1 MRVFL
6 ANLAWFLS
14 TLPDALRFWLALG
27 DPLKAQARVAA
38 RRRPTRPEDVILE
51 EPTSGTTGGT
61 KWIPYTE
68 QLRRE
73 FMRAVNP
80 WMATIYLRHPGLFFC
95 THYWSV
101 SPYTEV
107 RQPKDGPRRGFAE
120 DREYL
125 GKIRSRI
132 VGALFPVTAA
142 VAGERD
148 PERHLLATAKALVA
162 SRRLGIVSVWH
173 PSAFLRLLDFMAS
186 HASKLTS
193 DARLRESLVGRRFC
207 EIWPRLRLISCWD
220 AAFAAADADR
230 VRGLFPDVEVEGKG
244 LMATEGVV
252 TFPWF
257 GHRVAAVTSHNLSFE
272 EVDAQS
278 GEPIA
283 GKAIGVERLEPG
295 HLYGVVLTTG
305 NGFTGYR
312 LGDVVECVGFERK
325 TPRLEFRYRAGG
337 TVDLRGEKM
346 HPAFAAEV
354 ISKLEG
360 RYGRARF
367 AAFSPCAD
375 CCGYRLFWETD
386 GGSLPA
392 AAEVEASLAA
402 NYHYA
407 HAVNLRQLRSVEVVP
422 VVDGIGLWCRA
433 TGVPLT
439 SAKVPPILTVSNLKY
454 SPWQARCSS
463 VADEMKMAGGME
475 NI

>member
-1 MRVFL
+1 MRILL

-27 DPLKAQARVAA
+27 DPAKAQAALAA
-38 RRRPTRPEDVILE
+38 RRRPTRPEDVLLE

-80 WMATIYLRHPGLFFC
+80 WMASVYLRHPGLLLC
-95 THYWSV
+95 THYWSI

-125 GKIRSRI
+125 GKFRARI
-132 VGALFPVTAA
+132 TGALFPVTVA
-142 VAGERD
+142 VAGECD
-148 PERHLLATAKALVA
+148 PDRHLLATAKALVT
-162 SRRLGIVSVWH
+162 SRRLGLVSVWH

-186 HASKLTS
+186 HASDLTP
-193 DARLRESLVGRRFC
+193 DAHLRESLAARRFSDVR
-207 EIWPRLRLISCWD
+207 PRLKLISCWD

-230 VRGLFPDVEVEGKG
+230 IRRLFPDVEVEGKG

-252 TFPWF
+252 SFPWF
-257 GHRVAAVTSHNLSFE
+257 GRRVAAVTSHNLSFE
-272 EVDAQS
+272 KVDAQS

-283 GKAIGVERLEPG
+283 GTAVGVEHVELGR
-295 HLYGVVLTTG
+295 LYGVVLMTG
-305 NGFTGYR
+305 NGFTDYR

-337 TVDLRGEKM
+337 TVDLHGEKM

-354 ISKLEG
+354 IAKLEA

-367 AAFSPCAD
+367 ATFSLCAD
-375 CCGYRLFWETD
+375 LRGYRLLWETD
-386 GGSLPA
+386 GGSLPV
-392 AAEVEASLAA
+392 AEVVETLLAE

-407 HAVNLRQLRSVEVVP
+407 HAVNLRQLRPVEVVA
-422 VVDGIGLWCRA
+422 VADGIGLWCRA
-433 TGVPLT
+433 TGIPRA
-439 SAKVPPILTVSNLKY
+439 SAKIPPVSRNVLVL
-454 SPWQARCSS
+454 A
-463 VADEMKMAGGME
+463 
-475 NI
+475 

>member
-1 MRVFL
+1 MVRVMRVLL
-6 ANLAWFLS
+6 ANLVWFLS

-27 DPLKAQARVAA
+27 DPAKAQARIAA
-38 RRRPTRPEDVILE
+38 RRKPTRPEDVLLE

-80 WMATIYLRHPGLFFC
+80 WMASVYLRHPGLLFC
-95 THYWSV
+95 THYWSI

-125 GKIRSRI
+125 GTFRARI
-132 VGALFPVTAA
+132 TGALFPVTVAG
-142 VAGERD
+142 AGERD
-148 PERHLLATAKALVA
+148 PDRHLRATAKALVA
-162 SRRLGIVSVWH
+162 SRRLGLISVWH

-186 HASKLTS
+186 HASDLTP
-193 DARLRESLVGRRFC
+193 DAHLRESLAARRYSDV
-207 EIWPRLRLISCWD
+207 WSRLKLISCWD

-230 VRGLFPDVEVEGKG
+230 IRKLFPGVEVEGKG

-257 GHRVAAVTSHNLSFE
+257 GRRVAAVTSHNLSFE
-272 EVDAQS
+272 KVDAQS

-283 GKAIGVERLEPG
+283 GTAVGVEHVELGR
-295 HLYGVVLTTG
+295 LYGVVLMTG
-305 NGFTGYR
+305 NGFTDYR

-337 TVDLRGEKM
+337 TVDLHGEKL

-354 ISKLEG
+354 IAKLEA
-360 RYGRARF
+360 RDGRARF
-367 AAFSPCAD
+367 ATFTPCAD
-375 CCGYRLFWETD
+375 LCGYRLLWETD
-386 GGSLPA
+386 GGSIPVA
-392 AAEVEASLAA
+392 EEVEALLAE

-407 HAVNLRQLRSVEVVP
+407 HAVNLRQLRPVEVVA
-422 VVDGIGLWCRA
+422 VADGMDLWCHA
-433 TGVPLT
+433 TGIPQT
-439 SAKVPPILTVSNLKY
+439 SAKIPPVSRNVLG
-454 SPWQARCSS
+454 
-463 VADEMKMAGGME
+463 V
-475 NI
+475 

>member
-1 MRVFL
+1 MRILL

-27 DPLKAQARVAA
+27 DPAKAQAALAA
-38 RRRPTRPEDVILE
+38 RRRPTRPEDVLLE

-68 QLRRE
+68 QPRRE

-80 WMATIYLRHPGLFFC
+80 WMASVYLRHPGLLLC
-95 THYWSV
+95 THYWSI

-125 GKIRSRI
+125 GKFRARI
-132 VGALFPVTAA
+132 TGALFPVTVA

-148 PERHLLATAKALVA
+148 PDRHLLATAKALVT
-162 SRRLGIVSVWH
+162 SRRLGLVSVWH

-186 HASKLTS
+186 HASDLTP
-193 DARLRESLVGRRFC
+193 DAHLRESLAARRFSDV
-207 EIWPRLRLISCWD
+207 WPRLKLISCWD

-230 VRGLFPDVEVEGKG
+230 IRRLFPDVEVEGKG

-252 TFPWF
+252 SFPWF
-257 GHRVAAVTSHNLSFE
+257 GRRVAAVTSHNLSFE
-272 EVDAQS
+272 KVDAQS

-283 GKAIGVERLEPG
+283 GTAVGVEHVELGR
-295 HLYGVVLTTG
+295 LYGVVLMTG
-305 NGFTGYR
+305 NGFTDYR

-337 TVDLRGEKM
+337 TVDLHGEKM

-354 ISKLEG
+354 IAKLEA

-367 AAFSPCAD
+367 ATFSLCAD
-375 CCGYRLFWETD
+375 LRGYRLLWETD
-386 GGSLPA
+386 GGSLPV
-392 AAEVEASLAA
+392 AEVVETLLAE

-407 HAVNLRQLRSVEVVP
+407 HAVNLRQLRPVEVVA
-422 VVDGIGLWCRA
+422 VADGIGLWCRA
-433 TGVPLT
+433 TGIPRA
-439 SAKVPPILTVSNLKY
+439 SAKIPPVSRNVLVL
-454 SPWQARCSS
+454 A
-463 VADEMKMAGGME
+463 
-475 NI
+475 

>member
-1 MRVFL
+1 MVRVMRVLL
-6 ANLAWFLS
+6 ANLVWFLS

-27 DPLKAQARVAA
+27 APAKAQARIAA
-38 RRRPTRPEDVILE
+38 RRKPTRPEDVLLE

-80 WMATIYLRHPGLFFC
+80 WMASVYLRHPGLLFC
-95 THYWSV
+95 THYWSI

-125 GKIRSRI
+125 GKFRARI
-132 VGALFPVTAA
+132 TGALFPVTVA

-148 PERHLLATAKALVA
+148 PDRHLLATAKALVA
-162 SRRLGIVSVWH
+162 SRRLGLISVWH
-173 PSAFLRLLDFMAS
+173 PSAFLRLLDFMTS
-186 HASKLTS
+186 HASDLTP
-193 DARLRESLVGRRFC
+193 DAHLRESLAARRYGDV
-207 EIWPRLRLISCWD
+207 WPRLKLISCWD

-230 VRGLFPDVEVEGKG
+230 IRKLFPGVEVEGKG

-283 GKAIGVERLEPG
+283 GTAVGVERLKPG
-295 HLYGVVLTTG
+295 RLYGVVLTTG
-305 NGFTGYR
+305 NGFTDYR

-337 TVDLRGEKM
+337 TVDLHGEKM

-354 ISKLEG
+354 IAKLEA

-367 AAFSPCAD
+367 ATFSPCAD
-375 CCGYRLFWETD
+375 LCGYRLLWETD

-392 AAEVEASLAA
+392 AEVVEALLAE

-407 HAVNLRQLRSVEVVP
+407 HAVNLRQLRPVEVVA
-422 VVDGIGLWCRA
+422 VADGIALWCRA
-433 TGVPLT
+433 TGIPQA
-439 SAKVPPILTVSNLKY
+439 SAKIPPVSRNVLG
-454 SPWQARCSS
+454 
-463 VADEMKMAGGME
+463 V
-475 NI
+475 

>member
-1 MRVFL
+1 MVRVMRVLL

-14 TLPDALRFWLALG
+14 TLPDALRFWFALG
-27 DPLKAQARVAA
+27 VPAKAQARIAA
-38 RRRPTRPEDVILE
+38 RRKPTRPGDVLLE

-80 WMATIYLRHPGLFFC
+80 WMASVYLRHPGLLFC
-95 THYWSV
+95 THYWSI

-125 GKIRSRI
+125 GKFRARI
-132 VGALFPVTAA
+132 TGALFPVTAA

-148 PERHLLATAKALVA
+148 PDRHLLATAKTLVA
-162 SRRLGIVSVWH
+162 SRRLGLVSVWH

-186 HASKLTS
+186 HASDLTP
-193 DARLRESLVGRRFC
+193 DAHLREILAARRYGDV
-207 EIWPRLRLISCWD
+207 WPRLKLISCWD
-220 AAFAAADADR
+220 AAFAAADADEIR
-230 VRGLFPDVEVEGKG
+230 KLFPGVEVEGKG

-257 GHRVAAVTSHNLSFE
+257 GRRVAAVTSHNLSFE

-283 GKAIGVERLEPG
+283 GTAVGVEHVEPG
-295 HLYGVVLTTG
+295 RLYGVLLTTG
-305 NGFTGYR
+305 NGFTDYR

-337 TVDLRGEKM
+337 TVDLHGEKM

-354 ISKLEG
+354 IAKLEA

-367 AAFSPCAD
+367 ATFSPCAD
-375 CCGYRLFWETD
+375 LCGYRLLWETD
-386 GGSLPA
+386 GGLLPDEDETESLLS
-392 AAEVEASLAA
+392 V

-407 HAVNLRQLRSVEVVP
+407 HAVNLRQLRPVEVVS
-422 VVDGIGLWCRA
+422 VIDGVGSLCRV
-433 TGVPLT
+433 TGVHPV
-439 SAKVPPILTVSNLKY
+439 SAKVPTVL
-454 SPWQARCSS
+454 PAHVRLF
-463 VADEMKMAGGME
+463 E
-475 NI
+475 

>member
-1 MRVFL
+1 MRVLL

-27 DPLKAQARVAA
+27 TPAKAQARIAA
-38 RRRPTRPEDVILE
+38 RRNPTRPEDVLLE

-80 WMATIYLRHPGLFFC
+80 WMASVYLRHPGLLFC
-95 THYWSV
+95 THYWSI

-125 GKIRSRI
+125 GNFRARI
-132 VGALFPVTAA
+132 TGALFPVTVA

-148 PERHLLATAKALVA
+148 PGRHLLATAKALVA
-162 SRRLGIVSVWH
+162 SRRLGLISVWH
-173 PSAFLRLLDFMAS
+173 PSAFLRLLDFMTS
-186 HASKLTS
+186 HASDLTP
-193 DARLRESLVGRRFC
+193 DAHLRENLTARRYC
-207 EIWPRLRLISCWD
+207 DLWPRLKLISCWD
-220 AAFAAADADR
+220 AAFAATDADR
-230 VRGLFPDVEVEGKG
+230 VRKLFPDVEVEGKG

-257 GHRVAAVTSHNLSFE
+257 GRRVAAVTSHNLSFE
-272 EVDAQS
+272 EVDVQS

-283 GKAIGVERLEPG
+283 GTDVGVERLKLG
-295 HLYGVVLTTG
+295 RLYGVVLTTG
-305 NGFTGYR
+305 NGFTDYR

-337 TVDLRGEKM
+337 TVDLHGEKL

-354 ISKLEG
+354 IAKLEA
-360 RYGRARF
+360 RDGRARF
-367 AAFSPCAD
+367 ATFTPCAD
-375 CCGYRLFWETD
+375 LCGYRLLWETD
-386 GGSLPA
+386 GGSIPVA
-392 AAEVEASLAA
+392 EEVEALLAE

-407 HAVNLRQLRSVEVVP
+407 HAVNLRQLRPVEVVA
-422 VVDGIGLWCRA
+422 VADGIGLWCRA
-433 TGVPLT
+433 SGIPRA
-439 SAKVPPILTVSNLKY
+439 SAKVPPVSKRTF
-454 SPWQARCSS
+454 AVC
-463 VADEMKMAGGME
+463 
-475 NI
+475 

>member
-1 MRVFL
+1 MRVLF

-14 TLPDALRFWLALG
+14 TLPDTLRFWFALG
-27 DPLKAQARVAA
+27 DPAKAQARIAA
-38 RRRPTRPEDVILE
+38 RRKPTRPGDVLLE

-80 WMATIYLRHPGLFFC
+80 WMASVYLRHPGLLFC
-95 THYWSV
+95 THYWSI

-120 DREYL
+120 DRDYL
-125 GKIRSRI
+125 GKFRARI
-132 VGALFPVTAA
+132 TGALFPVTAA

-148 PERHLLATAKALVA
+148 PDRHLLATAKTLVA
-162 SRRLGIVSVWH
+162 SRRLGLISVWH
-173 PSAFLRLLDFMAS
+173 PSAFLRLLDFMVS
-186 HASKLTS
+186 HASDLTP
-193 DARLRESLVGRRFC
+193 DAHLRESLAARRYSDV
-207 EIWPRLRLISCWD
+207 WPRLKLISCWD

-230 VRGLFPDVEVEGKG
+230 IRNLFPGVEVEGKG

-257 GHRVAAVTSHNLSFE
+257 GRRVAAVTSHNLSFE

-283 GKAIGVERLEPG
+283 GTAVGVEHVEPG
-295 HLYGVVLTTG
+295 RLYGVVLTTG
-305 NGFTGYR
+305 NGFTDYR

-337 TVDLRGEKM
+337 TVDLHGEKM

-354 ISKLEG
+354 IAKLEA

-367 AAFSPCAD
+367 ATFSPCAD
-375 CCGYRLFWETD
+375 LCGYRLLWETD
-386 GGSLPA
+386 GGSLPEA
-392 AAEVEASLAA
+392 DVVEALLAE

-407 HAVNLRQLRSVEVVP
+407 HAVNLRQLRPVEVVA
-422 VVDGIGLWCRA
+422 VADGIALWCRA
-433 TGVPLT
+433 TGIPQA
-439 SAKVPPILTVSNLKY
+439 SAKIPPVSRNVLG
-454 SPWQARCSS
+454 
-463 VADEMKMAGGME
+463 V
-475 NI
+475 

>member
-1 MRVFL
+1 MRVLL
-6 ANLAWFLS
+6 ANIAWFLS
-14 TLPDALRFWLALG
+14 TLPDAVRFALALR
-27 DPLKAQARVAA
+27 DPAKAQAKAAA
-38 RRRPTRPEDVILE
+38 RRHPTRPKDVILE

-80 WMATIYLRHPGLFFC
+80 WMASIYLRHPGLLLC

-107 RQPKDGPRRGFAE
+107 RQPKNGPRRGFAE

-125 GKIRSRI
+125 GPVRARL
-132 VGALFPVTAA
+132 VAALFPVSAA
-142 VAGERD
+142 VAEERD
-148 PERHLLATAKALVA
+148 PERHMMKTARALAA
-162 SRRLGIVSVWH
+162 SRRLGLVSVWH

-186 HASKLTS
+186 NASDLTP
-193 DARLRESLVGRRFC
+193 DAHLRESLAARRFSDV
-207 EIWPRLRLISCWD
+207 WPRLKLISCWD

-230 VRGLFPDVEVEGKG
+230 IRRLFPDVEVEGKG

-252 TFPWF
+252 SFPWF
-257 GHRVAAVTSHNLSFE
+257 GRRVAAVTSHNLSFE
-272 EVDAQS
+272 KVDAQS

-283 GKAIGVERLEPG
+283 GTAVGVEHVELGR
-295 HLYGVVLTTG
+295 LYGVVLMTG
-305 NGFTGYR
+305 NGFTDYR

-337 TVDLRGEKM
+337 TVDLHGEKM

-354 ISKLEG
+354 IAKLEA

-367 AAFSPCAD
+367 ATFSPCAD
-375 CCGYRLFWETD
+375 LRGYRLLWETD
-386 GGSLPA
+386 GGSLPV
-392 AAEVEASLAA
+392 AEVVEALLAE

-407 HAVNLRQLRSVEVVP
+407 HAVNLRQLRPVEVVA
-422 VVDGIGLWCRA
+422 VADGIGLWCRA
-433 TGVPLT
+433 TGIPRA
-439 SAKVPPILTVSNLKY
+439 SAKIPPVSRNVLVL
-454 SPWQARCSS
+454 A
-463 VADEMKMAGGME
+463 
-475 NI
+475 